1 MTPPGRSAR
10 RSSSSST
17 TRWGRILFG
26 ADYPHGRGGRDDQF
40 YPMTL
45 EAMKELNIPDA
56 DKDKIYYKNAQKLG
70 F

>member
-1 MTPPGRSAR
+1 
-10 RSSSSST
+10 
-17 TRWGRILFG
+17 
-26 ADYPHGRGGRDDQF
+26 
-40 YPMTL
+40 MTL